1 MPEYSLVRKERRSF
15 SLRIQWTG
23 EFRSCWG
30 WSYKQVPLEHI
41 FWLSFFAS
49 FSWTWLENFTFPT
62 RPLYFLPIQTG
73 FSGSCAPESATNP
86 IGHSHLYDPTVL
98 LQTWLA
104 PQVSGDWHSS
114 KSTKVKKQNCTVNED
129 NWTTT
134 DQWDLSYDLH
144 SLLRLYSLDCSE
156 RHFQVLPY
164 LGMTNMCCVCFSFL
178 NRHHLS
184 SVFKITC
191 VCHLWDECW

>member
-1 MPEYSLVRKERRSF
+1 MAKHGAFEKLQIRSHANCPDFRLLIRFTCRYFQGIRPRYSKQFLIFRRINAWKKET
-15 SLRIQWTG
+15 WTISYWSKGAGIFACEKREEKFQPANTVDWSG

-49 FSWTWLENFTFPT
+49 FSWTLWENFTFP

-104 PQVSGDWHSS
+104 PQASRDWHSS
-114 KSTKVKKQNCTVNED
+114 KSTKVKKQN
-129 NWTTT
+129 WT
-134 DQWDLSYDLH
+134 
-144 SLLRLYSLDCSE
+144 
-156 RHFQVLPY
+156 
-164 LGMTNMCCVCFSFL
+164 
-178 NRHHLS
+178 
-184 SVFKITC
+184 
-191 VCHLWDECW
+191 